1 MFKTFGRVF
10 GWFEGLIDTFTDR
23 PIEQPP
29 ASLLAFYWYFMRQVW
44 PFFLAVLAIG
54 LVAALIEVS
63 LFAFL
68 GKIVDLVREASS
80 PEAFFEEH
88 GWTLAFMG
96 FVALIARPIVF
107 FVHDL
112 LIHQSMTPTFV
123 NMIRWQTHRYVL
135 RQSMSFFQNDFAGRI
150 TTKVVQTAGSLRES
164 AVQTTDALWFMI
176 IYITSAVVLFSAA
189 DPRLAW
195 PLLIWLAAFIAALVY
210 FVPRIKDR
218 SRIMAEARSML
229 TGRIVDSYT
238 NILTVKL
245 FAHAEREDEY
255 ARYAISDHTE
265 KFLDQ
270 LRLITLMKSAIYW
283 INGALI
289 VGTGAMALW
298 LWSTGSITVG
308 AFALAAGLVLRI
320 NNMSGWIMWTVT
332 GIFEHIGIV
341 QDGIQTLSQPT
352 EVLDVPDAPRLDVS
366 NGKIDF
372 ENIRFHYGKDKGVIE
387 DLSLTIRPGEKV
399 GLVGPSG
406 AGKSTLVNLLLRF
419 HDLEGGR
426 ILIDGQD
433 IARVNQESLRAH
445 IGMVTQDTSLLH
457 RSVMANIVYGKPEV
471 SDAEAYQAAA
481 RAQAA
486 QFIPNLVDLRG
497 RKGYE
502 AHVGER
508 GVKLSGGQRQRVAI
522 ARVLLKD
529 APILIL
535 DEATSALDSEVEA
548 AIQEQLVDLM
558 AGKTVIA
565 IAHRL
570 STIAA
575 MDRLVIMDAGRIV
588 EEGSHDALLAEGGLY
603 ARLWQRQSGGF
614 LLSEPVMAPVGF
626 GGGLP
631 ENDERTQPL
640 TTRSRVLADQSSDE
654 RP

>member
-1 MFKTFGRVF
+1 MPKVITSVF
-10 GWFEGLIDTFTDR
+10 AWFEGLIDPFQDL
-23 PIEQPP
+23 PVEKPP
-29 ASLLAFYWYFMRQVW
+29 KKLLAFYWYYIRQVW
-44 PFFLAVLAIG
+44 PFFVALLSIG
-54 LVAALIEVS
+54 LVGALIEVS

-68 GKIVDLVREASS
+68 GEIVDLVREASS
-80 PEAFFEEH
+80 PEVFFAEH
-88 GWTLAFMG
+88 GHMLLWMG
-96 FVALIARPIVF
+96 FVALIARPVVF
-107 FVHDL
+107 TIHDL
-112 LIHQSMTPTFV
+112 LIHQTLTPTFV

-135 RQSMSFFQNDFAGRI
+135 RQSMGFFQNDFAGRI
-150 TTKVVQTAGSLRES
+150 TTKVVQTGGSLRES
-164 AVQTTDALWFMI
+164 AVQTTDAMWFMI
-176 IYITSAVVLFSAA
+176 IYVASAIALFSAA

-195 PLLIWLAAFIAALVY
+195 PLLIWLVLFIATLVY

-218 SRIMAEARSML
+218 SRIMSEARSML
-229 TGRIVDSYT
+229 TGRVVDSYT

-245 FAHAEREDEY
+245 FAHAEREDDY
-255 ARYAISDHTE
+255 ARFAINDHTE
-265 KFLDQ
+265 KFQDQ
-270 LRLITLMKSAIYW
+270 LRLITVLKIILYV

-289 VGTGAMALW
+289 VGTGTMALW
-298 LWSTGSITVG
+298 LWSSGAITVG

-332 GIFEHIGIV
+332 AIFEHIGIV
-341 QDGIQTLSQPT
+341 QDGIETISQPN
-352 EVLDVPDAPRLDVS
+352 DVIDVDKAPALQVS
-366 NGKIDF
+366 KGEISY
-372 ENIRFHYGKDKGVIE
+372 ENIRFNYGQDKGVIE
-387 DLSLTIRPGEKV
+387 DLSLVIRPGEKV

-406 AGKSTLVNLLLRF
+406 AGKSTLVNVLLRF
-419 HDLEGGR
+419 YDLEGGR
-426 ILIDGQD
+426 IMIDDQD
-433 IARVNQESLRAH
+433 IAGVDQESLRAH

-457 RSVMANIVYGKPEV
+457 RSVMANVVYGRPEV
-471 SDAEAYQAAA
+471 SDAEAIDAVE

-486 QFIPNLVDLRG
+486 QFIPDLIDLRG
-497 RKGYE
+497 RKGFD

-548 AIQEQLVDLM
+548 AIQEQFDELM

-588 EEGSHDALLAEGGLY
+588 EEGSHETLLAKDGLY
-603 ARLWQRQSGGF
+603 ARLWARQSGGF
-614 LLSEPVMAPVGF
+614 LLSEPAMAPVGF

-631 ENDERTQPL
+631 ENDERTKPL
-640 TTRSRVLADQSSDE
+640 ATRSQVLADRSSDE